1 MEDEKIVAL
10 YWARDDRAIDE
21 SRQKY
26 EPYCL
31 SIARRILRVEQ
42 DAEESVNDTWLGAWN
57 AMPPHRPAVL
67 ATFLGKLT
75 RRIALKRWEAARA
88 QKRGGDTVALA
99 LEELGE
105 CVDGSGDVQ
114 QVVEATALAECI
126 SRFVMALPE
135 LERRVFLCRYWYL
148 ESVAEIAIRFGWSAG
163 RVKSMLHRTRKRL
176 RETLEQEGFT
186 V

>member
-1 MEDEKIVAL
+1 MEDNRIVAL

-21 SRQKY
+21 SQRKY
-26 EPYCL
+26 GGYCMA
-31 SIARRILRVEQ
+31 IAGRILARQQ

-57 AMPPHRPAVL
+57 AMPPHRPTVL

-75 RRIALKRWEAARA
+75 RRIALKRWEAERA

-114 QVVEATALAECI
+114 QAVEATALAECI
-126 SRFVMALPE
+126 NGFVLALPQRE
-135 LERRVFLCRYWYL
+135 QTVFLRRYWYL
-148 ESVAEIAIRFGWSAG
+148 EGVAQIAAELSMTESA
-163 RVKSMLHRTRKRL
+163 VKSMLHRTRLRL
-176 RETLEQEGFT
+176 REKLEQEGFL